1 MAKRIKLN
9 NHIKK
14 AFYAALLAGGITL
27 VGCNAKTET
36 NNSADYSI
44 EQSTIK
50 YDPAVEV
57 VHNADGTET
66 VNYYGTHGGVIV
78 NENGKM
84 VEVVMVNS
92 VEKKAPEEK
101 TPIEVKKKEFTE
113 ADYIKSLADK
123 VTNYSV
129 DCVVDNKHYN
139 NFLYNPSDKAAF
151 YGVREQY
158 GNRIATLTDSNIATP
173 LSEDAISKLDEYL
186 DKSII
191 DYTNDCEYVKLHK
204 DELNAIYEQYKD
216 FDFFRNGNYNSLHE
230 LDQYAGM
237 YDTKEYSIRATQ
249 YAIEI
254 INPNDGSII
263 TIYPEKNSGNLGAV
277 INDRAIYNN
286 FGEEYCQMLINSGM
300 PGLSKEALMSH
311 GCHFELSK

>member
-27 VGCNAKTET
+27 VGCNAKTEA
-36 NNSADYSI
+36 NSNVVTSI
-44 EQSTIK
+44 ET
-50 YDPAVEV
+50 
-57 VHNADGTET
+57 N
-66 VNYYGTHGGVIV
+66 
-78 NENGKM
+78 
-84 VEVVMVNS
+84 
-92 VEKKAPEEK
+92 APEVKETK
-101 TPIEVKKKEFTE
+101 PIEIKKKEFTE

-129 DCVVDNKHYN
+129 DCVVDDKLYN

-173 LSEDAISKLDEYL
+173 LSEDAISKLDGYL

-263 TIYPEKNSGNLGAV
+263 TI
-277 INDRAIYNN
+277 
-286 FGEEYCQMLINSGM
+286 FG
-300 PGLSKEALMSH
+300 
-311 GCHFELSK
+311 F